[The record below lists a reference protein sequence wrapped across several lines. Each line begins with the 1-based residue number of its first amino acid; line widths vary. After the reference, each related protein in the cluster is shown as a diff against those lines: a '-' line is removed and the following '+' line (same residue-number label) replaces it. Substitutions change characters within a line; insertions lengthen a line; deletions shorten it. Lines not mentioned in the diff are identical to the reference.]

1 MHLADEFLKKLS
13 HLGDLD
19 HEIASKLAEA
29 EINSEEIL
37 NQVDTREQILLTL
50 ISIIGKHDELAQLP
64 EWHDAIKRT
73 QLTVE
78 LMQRKTAELGSN
90 LKKYRYGNKSVQQ
103 YKKYL

>member
-13 HLGDLD
+13 QLGDLD

-78 LMQRKTAELGSN
+78 LMQSKTAELGSN